1 MSQLLIKGLYAGY
14 EKDIEILKGID
25 IDVRNEEV
33 LGIIGL
39 NGSGKS
45 TFGKAIMN
53 ILPFR
58 NGQFILDGEDISPY
72 NTNELSRK
80 GLSIMRQGGQ
90 VFSTM
95 TISENLDIA
104 FGNNYNQSY
113 KEMILGM
120 IPLLRDQE
128 EGLFKRT
135 ADKLSGGQRH
145 QLALAMTLATNPSLI
160 ILDEPSA
167 GLSPVAVES
176 MYSLLREV
184 KNSLKV
190 TIVLIE
196 QNINKAISF
205 CDRCVLLS
213 QGKIGKVFVDMDAAD
228 MRKDIMKELGL

>member
-1 MSQLLIKGLYAGY
+1 MSKLLIKGLYAGY
-14 EKDIEILKGID
+14 EKEIGILKGID

-33 LGIIGL
+33 LGVIGL

-58 NGQFILDGEDISPY
+58 KGQFILDGEDISFY
-72 NTNELSRK
+72 NTTELSQR

-95 TISENLDIA
+95 TLSENLDIA
-104 FGNNYNQSY
+104 FGNIHNQSY
-113 KEMILGM
+113 KDMILGM
-120 IPLLRDQE
+120 IPLLQNRDDSI
-128 EGLFKRT
+128 LRRT

-176 MYSLLREV
+176 MYSLLKEV

-190 TIVLIE
+190 TIILIE

-213 QGKIGKVFVDMDAAD
+213 QGKIGKVFVDKDEED
-228 MRKDIMKELGL
+228 MKKDIMKELGL